1 MIHFDYL
8 KVESFYKFSLVFC
21 CLPAKLVNHKSYM
34 RTRKMKG
41 PWAYSCY
48 IGRSARA
55 NGQLSCLHSLK
66 YFDLRSHHIY
76 RVVCQWWIIWKPLE
90 SCWKPAGNL
99 RGRFPA
105 GFQPVSGFWKRN
117 HACKKFGNPLKTC
130 WKPAG
135 EVSRGF
141 RQVLDNSPLMDH
153 AAYLKLNEIIWGT
166 SWCTPSPRVT
176 RILVP
181 GKNRVMRKPC

>member
-99 RGRFPA
+99 RGKFPA

-117 HACKKFGNPLKTC
+117 HACKKTH

-135 EVSRGF
+135 NLPGRFPEVFGRF
-141 RQVLDNSPLMDH
+141 W
-153 AAYLKLNEIIWGT
+153 IIHHWWTTRHT
-166 SWCTPSPRVT
+166 S
-176 RILVP
+176 
-181 GKNRVMRKPC
+181 N